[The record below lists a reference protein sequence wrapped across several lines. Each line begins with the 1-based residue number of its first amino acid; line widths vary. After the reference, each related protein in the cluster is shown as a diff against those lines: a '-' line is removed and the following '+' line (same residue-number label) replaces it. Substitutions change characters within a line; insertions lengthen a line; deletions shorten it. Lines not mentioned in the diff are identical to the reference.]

1 MFWRYDLDTELT
13 LKLRHCVATRKHS
26 DISINLLELCGMFFT
41 AWCLI
46 VQERDLPE
54 NEGDP
59 ILMRGDSVSAVSW
72 INRCGG
78 SRDTRAGLVMRLL
91 GRLELTSGWCLVA
104 KHIPGVEN
112 VLADGISRWPR
123 SEVAREVRRLAGLG
137 WTEISLGNNGQRLF
151 DAILAPSG
159 RARATDDEIWKK
171 TLPRPFPGI
180 PPPSS

>member
-1 MFWRYDLDTELT
+1 M
-13 LKLRHCVATRKHS
+13 
-26 DISINLLELCGMFFT
+26 
-41 AWCLI
+41 
-46 VQERDLPE
+46 DLPE

-72 INRCGG
+72 INLCGG

-123 SEVAREVRRLAGLG
+123 SEVARG
-137 WTEISLGNNGQRLF
+137 S
-151 DAILAPSG
+151 APRG
-159 RARATDDEIWKK
+159 
-171 TLPRPFPGI
+171 P
-180 PPPSS
+180 